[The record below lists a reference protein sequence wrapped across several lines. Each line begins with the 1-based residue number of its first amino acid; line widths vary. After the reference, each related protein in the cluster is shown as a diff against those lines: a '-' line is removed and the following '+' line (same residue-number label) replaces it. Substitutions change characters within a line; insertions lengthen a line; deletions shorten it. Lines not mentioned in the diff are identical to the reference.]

1 MAATVATV
9 ATAAAIIDPS
19 PHTRMSMG
27 SSGPNRGHHH
37 SREAVIMPK
46 KGGWVEG
53 VAILKATPQ
62 PPPQACGGGAR
73 DPPPLLRHA
82 ARAQMAVGMGWA
94 GWALAHAEREGYG

>member
-1 MAATVATV
+1 MRCDGGCGRGGDGADGGGDGGGRAATAATAATVATV
-9 ATAAAIIDPS
+9 AAIIDPS

-53 VAILKATPQ
+53 A
-62 PPPQACGGGAR
+62 
-73 DPPPLLRHA
+73 
-82 ARAQMAVGMGWA
+82 
-94 GWALAHAEREGYG
+94 